1 MTWSAESEVSSL
13 LAEEQLRPVQDL
25 DDEAEPALRRVRRP
39 PAEPDIEEIPR
50 LAHRRHQG
58 MVDPGPVVAV
68 PLASRLSAVNLRRQ
82 AVQVDHEPLRQPGV
96 VHGPDPPPREP
107 RKPVAKA
114 PWRSSPSPAPP
125 PPATAWAATP
135 APAPEA
141 PSRPVAHP
149 EAQRRVS
156 AQRPRVVVVP
166 APASPVIRSPRTSIL
181 SDLLKP
187 SVHGHHRH
195 LRVRVSSV
203 RHRARPLLSPC
214 LRNVNFALH
223 NDKRSCHYATSN
235 SMLGPPRAGPRA

>member
-13 LAEEQLRPVQDL
+13 LAEEQLRPIQDL

-82 AVQVDHEPLRQPGV
+82 AVQIDHEPLRQPAV

-107 RKPVAKA
+107 RKPVAKHLGVL
-114 PWRSSPSPAPP
+114 PLPQRRRHPRQRGLRRQRPP
-125 PPATAWAATP
+125 QRCRP
-135 APAPEA
+135 
-141 PSRPVAHP
+141 RPVAHP

-187 SVHGHHRH
+187 SVHGIIFT
-195 LRVRVSSV
+195 L
-203 RHRARPLLSPC
+203 A
-214 LRNVNFALH
+214 
-223 NDKRSCHYATSN
+223 
-235 SMLGPPRAGPRA
+235 